1 MENRYE
7 PEKQELQP
15 LQQEWKHYLP
25 PEETHVAE
33 IIVDKELLE
42 EQTVYPTK
50 QAQQASLCLRVRER
64 LQSLLEEDYEMRPEM
79 AAALYGHLALCHDCA
94 FEFEEMQRVVQLL
107 KSIPMAEIPMDYSKV
122 IMQRIIAQEEA
133 HTEGTPPHPTRAA
146 SSLGF
151 SVISEEVADHR
162 AKRSAVRNHALNS
175 SNQSVFQNEI
185 LQKQK
190 RIMAT
195 VALSGVFVLLMATRW
210 GRELVG
216 AGLFVLRQWAMQLA
230 GGLRYVPAIELILD
244 ILPA

>member
-7 PEKQELQP
+7 PEKQEQQP

-25 PEETHVAE
+25 PEETHTAD
-33 IIVDKELLE
+33 IIDEKELFE

-50 QAQQASLCLRVRER
+50 QSQQANLCLRVRER

-94 FEFEEMQRVVQLL
+94 FEFEEMQRVVRLL
-107 KSIPMAEIPMDYSKV
+107 KSIPMAELPMDYSKV
-122 IMQRIIAQEEA
+122 IMQRIIAQEESQ
-133 HTEGTPPHPTRAA
+133 TEATPPHPIQAA

-151 SVISEEVADHR
+151 SAISEEVADSRSKR
-162 AKRSAVRNHALNS
+162 AAVQNHSKNS
-175 SNQSVFQNEI
+175 LNQSVFQNET

-190 RIMAT
+190 KIMAT

-216 AGLFVLRQWAMQLA
+216 GGLSTLKQWVTQLA
-230 GGLRYVPAIELILD
+230 GGLRHVPAVLIILD
-244 ILPA
+244 ALPA